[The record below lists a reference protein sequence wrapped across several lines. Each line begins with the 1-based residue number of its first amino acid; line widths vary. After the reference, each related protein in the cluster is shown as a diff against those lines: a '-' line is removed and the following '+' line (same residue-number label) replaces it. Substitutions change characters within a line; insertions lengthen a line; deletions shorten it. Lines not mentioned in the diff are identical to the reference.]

1 MQGEG
6 IAFAKPGA
14 DEDFEEV
21 GEWVVDDG
29 AVAQEGDGLGG
40 CPAGKVR
47 LGRAWQGR
55 VAGGVVLQAALP
67 DGVAEGAGQGR
78 DQAADRGWA
87 AACGELLVDE
97 AGDVQVVELLEADGA
112 ERGDQV
118 LVDVVGVDG
127 GVVGLSVRDFS
138 ASQVVR

>member
-6 IAFAKPGA
+6 FALAKPGA

-40 CPAGKVR
+40 CLAGKVR
-47 LGRAWQGR
+47 FGRARQGR
-55 VAGGVVLQAALP
+55 VAGRVVLQAALP
-67 DGVAEGAGQGR
+67 DGVAEGAGQRR
-78 DQAADRGWA
+78 DKAADRGRA

-97 AGDVQVVELLEADGA
+97 AGGSSCSTASSRVPGSVRCGSAEQVAFDRWEGLGDAEHGA
-112 ERGDQV
+112 EGQ
-118 LVDVVGVDG
+118 
-127 GVVGLSVRDFS
+127 
-138 ASQVVR
+138 